1 MMENCLFIRKICI
14 LDYTIFC
21 YFCIPENTTIMDKL
35 FERHDAYLGEV
46 PMDYMR
52 GQMQHIDWN
61 SRLIGIKGPKGVGK
75 STLIQQYVRKT
86 FGEGNRHALYC
97 SADTGYF
104 TQHTLVD
111 TAARFVREGGTHLFI
126 DEIHKYE
133 NWSRELKEIYDLYR
147 GLHVVVSGSSL
158 IRFNDGQADLSRRLV
173 E

>member
-1 MMENCLFIRKICI
+1 
-14 LDYTIFC
+14 
-21 YFCIPENTTIMDKL
+21 
-35 FERHDAYLGEV
+35 
-46 PMDYMR
+46 MDYMR
-52 GQMQHIDWN
+52 SQMQRIDWN

-104 TQHTLVD
+104 TEHTLVD

-173 E
+173 EYEMPGLSFCEYLWFVTGTRLDPVTFPVLHAGPQVREAA